1 MMRVS
6 IEPRKCIA
14 AGQCV
19 LRAPTVFDQGE
30 DDGIVVL
37 LNDHPER
44 EDASAA
50 RLAARV
56 CPAEVITISE
66 D

>member
-1 MMRVS
+1 MKVS
-6 IEPRKCIA
+6 IDPGKCIA

-19 LRAPTVFDQGE
+19 MKAPMVFDQQE
-30 DDGIVVL
+30 EDGIVIL
-37 LNDHPER
+37 LDATPEGAAA
-44 EDASAA
+44 DGA

>member
-1 MMRVS
+1 MKVS

-19 LRAPTVFDQGE
+19 MKAPMVFDQQE
-30 DDGIVVL
+30 EDGIVIL
-37 LNDHPER
+37 LNDHPQA
-44 EDASAA
+44 EDQAAA

-56 CPAEVITISE
+56 CPAEVIHIHE
-66 D
+66 E

>member
-1 MMRVS
+1 MKVA

-19 LRAPTVFDQGE
+19 LKAPLVFDQGE
-30 DDGIVVL
+30 EDGIVIL
-37 LNDHPER
+37 LNEHPVDK
-44 EDASAA
+44 DADAA

-56 CPAEVITISE
+56 CPAGVIAVSE
-66 D
+66 G

>member
-1 MMRVS
+1 MRIIADKS
-6 IEPRKCIA
+6 RCIA

-19 LRAPTVFDQGE
+19 LKSPTLFDQQEE
-30 DDGIVVL
+30 DGMVIV
-37 LNDHPER
+37 LNDNPSSEMR
-44 EDASAA
+44 DAA

-56 CPAEVITISE
+56 CPSGAILIEE

>member
-1 MMRVS
+1 MRLS

-19 LRAPTVFDQGE
+19 LKAPLVFDQGE
-30 DDGIVVL
+30 EDGIVIL
-37 LNDHPER
+37 LNEHPQGK
-44 EDASAA
+44 DAEAA

-56 CPAEVITISE
+56 CPAEVITVHE
-66 D
+66 G

>member
-1 MMRVS
+1 MKLT
-6 IEPRKCIA
+6 IEPHKCIG

-19 LRAPTVFDQGE
+19 LKAPMVFDQQE
-30 DDGIVVL
+30 EDGIVIL
-37 LNDHPER
+37 LNDHPTGTDET
-44 EDASAA
+44 AA

-56 CPAEVITISE
+56 CPAEVIHVHE